1 MAVSLTQGA
10 ITEICRGNCSENLQ
24 PVLQV
29 IELKQVQSQQNSTVE
44 RYCVVLSDG
53 SFYQQGML
61 ATQKNDLVHSGKLQ
75 KGSVLRLT
83 QFLCNVV
90 QNHKIIIIIDLD
102 VILDYCELIGQPVST
117 PKHTP
122 KEPGVNFG
130 NSQSLN
136 SSSHAG
142 GMNARPNVS
151 GSSIYYPK
159 ANPPARNDPPAY
171 PKAKTLT
178 QGAIMEI
185 CSGNDPKN
193 LQPVLQVIEFKLVQS
208 QQNSTIER
216 YRVVLSDGSFYQQG
230 MLATQKNELIYSGRL
245 QQGAI
250 IRLTQFICN
259 VVQNRKIIIIVDL
272 DVICEK
278 CELIGE
284 PVAAP
289 KGAPAESATGQS
301 GFTFGN
307 LQYLDRSSHSGG
319 MTTIQNLAGQSLDL
333 KPVLQ
338 VLELELVN
346 SQQHSA
352 SVNFHLVLSDGYH
365 FQQAMLTTQKN
376 QLVRSGKLQKGSIVR
391 LTQFVCNVVQSCK
404 IIMVLDLDVV
414 LEKCELLGQPVAAPA
429 EFATGQP
436 SGFTFGNSQ
445 SLNSCSHAG
454 GVSGLANDFS
464 AMNLATG
471 QVLLVHI
478 CHAPIVEALAI
489 ALFFAQI
496 LEIYLWDQ
504 VVVLLS
510 NAVNAINLI
519 TGGRDCPD
527 FSAAPSSYIWRN

>member
-90 QNHKIIIIIDLD
+90 QNH
-102 VILDYCELIGQPVST
+102 
-117 PKHTP
+117 
-122 KEPGVNFG
+122 N
-130 NSQSLN
+130 
-136 SSSHAG
+136 SHAG

-259 VVQNRKIIIIVDL
+259 VVQNRK
-272 DVICEK
+272 
-278 CELIGE
+278 
-284 PVAAP
+284 
-289 KGAPAESATGQS
+289 
-301 GFTFGN
+301 
-307 LQYLDRSSHSGG
+307 SSHSGG

-391 LTQFVCNVVQSCK
+391 LTQFVCNVVQSCNYWK
-404 IIMVLDLDVV
+404 ENGFLNMGGYFCVACRVLLKKV
-414 LEKCELLGQPVAAPA
+414 LFYGQPVAAPA

-471 QVLLVHI
+471 QVTPPAYNPINSSSDFDFGMPTNQVGQRYESQYNNFVSAGAPGSYMSCTNCGGSGHSSLLCPNIRNLPLGSGGGASVECCK
-478 CHAPIVEALAI
+478 CHQSDHWGERLP
-489 ALFFAQI
+489 
-496 LEIYLWDQ
+496 
-504 VVVLLS
+504 
-510 NAVNAINLI
+510 
-519 TGGRDCPD
+519 
-527 FSAAPSSYIWRN
+527 